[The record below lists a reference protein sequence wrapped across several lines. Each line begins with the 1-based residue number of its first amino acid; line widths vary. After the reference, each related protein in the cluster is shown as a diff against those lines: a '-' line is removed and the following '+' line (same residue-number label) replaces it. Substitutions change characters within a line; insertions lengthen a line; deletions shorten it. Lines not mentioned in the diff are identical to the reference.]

1 MKMRIFLTS
10 AFAIAAMTVS
20 GCGQGGER
28 PIGGKGPPASINEK
42 ANLSNPLNVVG
53 SKGKSRLAD
62 RQATASRRL
71 GR

>member
-1 MKMRIFLTS
+1 MKTRIFLIS
-10 AFAIAAMTVS
+10 AFALAAMGVA

-53 SKGKSRLAD
+53 SKGKSPLAD

>member
-1 MKMRIFLTS
+1 MKTRIFLIP
-10 AFAIAAMTVS
+10 AFALAAMTVS

-28 PIGGKGPPASINEK
+28 PIGGQGPPASINEK

-53 SKGKSRLAD
+53 GKGKSRLAD
-62 RQATASRRL
+62 SQSTTSRRL